1 MSELFKRIH
10 GCEAAGTIAN
20 AMGDPVEGMPWE
32 KIEAEYGFFDQFLA
46 QDKPERVRPQ
56 VRGIPWQYHAHH
68 RVAGTT
74 EDGMERHKL
83 CTSAIIKKGGRIS
96 IEDLA
101 NAWLTEVDPEK
112 IGYLLTSQDL
122 VIYTQIRHGV
132 PPWEVGRNA
141 SWPEFIGTTK
151 MIQPVGM
158 VNACNPRQ
166 AGQDALEIG
175 QIKDVRG
182 TRGNYALEVC
192 AGVAAGTAEALRPSA
207 TTASVID
214 RVLSYLTEVPLAEV
228 NDGLDRAK
236 AADSW
241 KDLRPYYAER
251 YEGCPG
257 SNAVEVLSGALA
269 CFYLADGHPKDA
281 ILYSIN
287 IGRDTDCK
295 AYVAGGMAGA
305 LRGIEA
311 IPEEWVDIVDE
322 AARNDPWSVSNRTTG
337 EAAEGLHRAAR
348 NELEKMRE
356 VIGEMEALH
365 IDH

>member
-1 MSELFKRIH
+1 
-10 GCEAAGTIAN
+10 
-20 AMGDPVEGMPWE
+20 MGDPVEGMPWE

>member
-1 MSELFKRIH
+1 MNQLLNRIH

-20 AMGDPVEGMPWE
+20 AMGDPVEGWSWQ
-32 KIEAEYGFFDQFLA
+32 KIEQEYGFFDQFLA

-56 VRGIPWQYHAHH
+56 VRGIPWHYHAHH
-68 RVAGTT
+68 RVPGTT

-83 CTSAIIKKGGRIS
+83 CTSAILKKGGRIT

-101 NAWLTEVDPEK
+101 EAWVSEVDPEK
-112 IGYLLTSQDL
+112 IGYLMTSQDL
-122 VIYTQIRHGV
+122 VIYTQILHGV

-141 SWPEFIGTTK
+141 SWPTFIGTTK

-166 AGQDALEIG
+166 AGQDAFELG

-192 AGVAAGTAEALRPSA
+192 AGVAAGTAEAIRPGA

-214 RVLSYLTEVPLAEV
+214 TVLSYLTKEPLAEV
-228 NDGLDRAK
+228 TDGLDRAR

-251 YEGCPG
+251 YEGSRP

-269 CFYLADGHPKDA
+269 CFYLADGQPKNA
-281 ILYSIN
+281 ILYAIN
-287 IGRDTDCK
+287 LGRDTDCK

-305 LRGIEA
+305 LRGIDA
-311 IPEEWVDIVDE
+311 LPAEWVDVVDE
-322 AARNDPWSVSNRTTG
+322 AARAEKWSVSNRTTG
-337 EAAEGLHRAAR
+337 EAAEGMCRAAV
-348 NELEKMRE
+348 NELEKMKGVAE
-356 VIGEMEALH
+356 EIGSLLSGQ
-365 IDH
+365 